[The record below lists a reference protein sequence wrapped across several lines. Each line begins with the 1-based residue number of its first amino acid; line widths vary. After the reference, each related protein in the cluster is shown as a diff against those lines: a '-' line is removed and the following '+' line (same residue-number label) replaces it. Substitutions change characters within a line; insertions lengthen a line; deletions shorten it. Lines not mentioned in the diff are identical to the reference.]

1 MGTIKGL
8 LDLRM
13 LSRAQVHLTK
23 YILVKPIVHS
33 QDPHTIP
40 QKELSIG
47 VSLTIYSWTSIKR
60 LPIKRP
66 PFIK

>member
-47 VSLTIYSWTSIKR
+47 VSLTIDS
-60 LPIKRP
+60 
-66 PFIK
+66 